1 MTRAAEAAS
10 WTSRTERTM
19 SLSQVLAEGAK
30 LPMSPLSI
38 GLMVMIIFVS
48 LLGLVWT
55 FRNTSNKRH

>member
-1 MTRAAEAAS
+1 
-10 WTSRTERTM
+10 M

-30 LPMSPLSI
+30 LPLSPLSI